1 MAAANPVRAVFLTG
15 FMGAGKTS
23 VGRALA
29 LQLGWRFV
37 DLDQMVEKRERQ
49 DIAEIFRQSGE
60 AAFRAA
66 EQRTLDSLLEAL
78 PEMGP
83 TVVALG
89 GGTLADS
96 PRALHLRR
104 SEGRLV
110 FLSAPLETLRQRC
123 RQAAGERPLFQDESS
138 FRALF
143 EARLPGYRAADLE
156 VDSAA
161 RIPEEVAAE
170 IAVVL
175 NLIPRISPQEAE

>member
-1 MAAANPVRAVFLTG
+1 MPANPVRAVFLTG

-49 DIAEIFRQSGE
+49 NIAGIFRQSGE

-66 EQRTLDSLLEAL
+66 EQGAFDSLLEAL
-78 PEMGP
+78 QEMGP

-96 PRALHLRR
+96 PRALQLRR

-123 RQAAGERPLFQDESS
+123 MQAAGERPLLQNESG
-138 FRALF
+138 FGALL
-143 EARLPGYRAADLE
+143 EARLPGYRGADLE
-156 VDSAA
+156 VASAA
-161 RIPEEVAAE
+161 KTPEEVAAE
-170 IAVVL
+170 IAVAL
-175 NLIPRISPQEAE
+175 NLIPQISPQEAE